1 MRNWRLGEYLIHEL
15 KDGGL
20 WWATWVKFSGCSLS
34 RMGGK
39 AFECHD
45 TLIMSPYK
53 TQEEEERPWEEVEKE
68 LQALPK
74 WSRTSYFVKMVDIGG
89 TRLMDCKTLQPASEE
104 DQESIMHQLGFFRS
118 KERSKEDAET
128 LKGLRETFTEF
139 TD

>member
-1 MRNWRLGEYLIHEL
+1 MCGSALE
-15 KDGGL
+15 
-20 WWATWVKFSGCSLS
+20 A
-34 RMGGK
+34 
-39 AFECHD
+39 HD
-45 TLIMSPYK
+45 TLLMSPYK

-104 DQESIMHQLGFFRS
+104 DQERIMKQLGFFRS

-128 LKGLRETFTEF
+128 LKGLRGTSTEF